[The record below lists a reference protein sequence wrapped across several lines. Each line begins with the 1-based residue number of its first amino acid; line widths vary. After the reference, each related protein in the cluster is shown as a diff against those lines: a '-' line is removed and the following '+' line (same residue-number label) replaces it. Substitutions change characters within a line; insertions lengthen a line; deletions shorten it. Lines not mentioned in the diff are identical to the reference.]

1 MALIWPEF
9 EQNYNKTMEKAYINR
24 YSDNGTQTLGEMLF
38 DGNKVADTLELPW
51 KGNANRISC
60 IPKGVYKVIR
70 RKSAKYGNHFY
81 VTGTPGRSYILIHS
95 VNYYH
100 DLLGCIGVGN
110 GLSDIDGDKQLDII
124 NSKATMK
131 KLLAILPQEF
141 DLVIS

>member
-1 MALIWPEF
+1 M
-9 EQNYNKTMEKAYINR
+9 NKVYINR

-38 DGNKVADTLELPW
+38 DGKKVAYTLELPW

-60 IPKGVYKVIR
+60 IPKGIYKVIR
-70 RKSAKYGNHFY
+70 RTSAKYGNHFH

-95 VNYYH
+95 ANYYH

-110 GLSDIDGDKQLDII
+110 GLSDINGDKQMDII

-131 KLLAILPQEF
+131 KLLKELPLEF
-141 DLVIS
+141 DLIIT